1 MVVEAQRHLT
11 VRDILVDGIGG
22 TLPAIAAMRF
32 ALGCLRPEPLFE
44 GEWTVAIS

>member
-22 TLPAIAAMRF
+22 TLPEIAATR
-32 ALGCLRPEPLFE
+32 LRLDVCDQSRYSKAN
-44 GEWTVAIS
+44 GR